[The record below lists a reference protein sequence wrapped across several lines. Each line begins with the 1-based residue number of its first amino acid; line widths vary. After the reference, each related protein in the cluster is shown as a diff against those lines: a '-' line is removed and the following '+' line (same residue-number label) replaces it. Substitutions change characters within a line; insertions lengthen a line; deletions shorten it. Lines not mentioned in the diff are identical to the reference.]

1 MSQLSTEDLIRASY
15 ESLNLEKGGSHF
27 DEWWHDD
34 GEFINARGDL
44 DDHASHRGVGAIRA
58 HAQTWFRAFPDLRLE
73 PVEIRANGDRAFVWT
88 HLSGHGVDSG
98 IAMGMDHG
106 QVFTLE
112 GGRIRRIEA
121 YFDRAEALAA
131 VGLSE

>member
-44 DDHASHRGVGAIRA
+44 DDTRV
-58 HAQTWFRAFPDLRLE
+58 
-73 PVEIRANGDRAFVWT
+73 
-88 HLSGHGVDSG
+88 
-98 IAMGMDHG
+98 IAGSA
-106 QVFTLE
+106 
-112 GGRIRRIEA
+112 R
-121 YFDRAEALAA
+121 
-131 VGLSE
+131 